1 MENVLSSQVSIYVP
15 SMFGSSLSEV
25 MELQQDRFPERRLPW
40 IQTTLSEEILR
51 VNGVATE
58 GIFRLSSVPLVFGSS
73 YSLPFVTVTS
83 VQLSWK
89 PYLFVLE
96 AGSTCLCYMHIRYV
110 VWSYFMDPS
119 ASQLSCRMT
128 DEPCVIDYSF
138 SSLSSVVSLS
148 VKHCTIQ
155 SNPSIHPLT
164 LA

>member
-1 MENVLSSQVSIYVP
+1 
-15 SMFGSSLSEV
+15 MFGSSLSEV

-110 VWSYFMDPS
+110 V
-119 ASQLSCRMT
+119 
-128 DEPCVIDYSF
+128 
-138 SSLSSVVSLS
+138 
-148 VKHCTIQ
+148 
-155 SNPSIHPLT
+155 
-164 LA
+164 